1 MSRTKQRERLMRCI
15 IYSPHWLRTI
25 LLFVVKSAFYI
36 LTLAW
41 GFRRCSFR
49 LAGQCEG
56 LYTVE
61 RVTVLAP
68 RLFCVPFKMPFG
80 CQMAKGLQHLCLKMC
95 IWHLSLTSCR
105 FSKRGEGIGNIV
117 SILNFSVFFWLYI
130 PKPNVG
136 AGIYQ
141 NGVM

>member
-1 MSRTKQRERLMRCI
+1 MALI
-15 IYSPHWLRTI
+15 
-25 LLFVVKSAFYI
+25 
-36 LTLAW
+36 
-41 GFRRCSFR
+41 GFGR
-49 LAGQCEG
+49 
-56 LYTVE
+56 
-61 RVTVLAP
+61 
-68 RLFCVPFKMPFG
+68 FCVRCYECMSYTYTDVGLSTLLVSTGRAMRRPLHCGTSDSTGSTFFLCTIKKMPFG

-117 SILNFSVFFWLYI
+117 SILNFSVFLWLYI